1 MKYSV
6 IVLVSMALAGCAHDS
21 TKTASMDDTYDSTT
35 TASTS
40 GEATSMASWDGV
52 VQSIDPAGSLSAGG
66 AVGAAAAGGG
76 SGYRVTVKKADG
88 TLETINVD
96 SMPSYRVGDN
106 VRYSNGML
114 SSSPK
119 Y

>member
-6 IVLVSMALAGCAHDS
+6 IMLMSLALAGCAHDS
-21 TKTASMDDTYDSTT
+21 SKKTANLDDTTYEGSPT
-35 TASTS
+35 
-40 GEATSMASWDGV
+40 MASWEGV

-66 AVGAAAAGGG
+66 AVGATAAGGG

-88 TLETINVD
+88 TLETISVD

-106 VRYSNGML
+106 VRYANGSL
-114 SSSPK
+114 STSPK